1 MQNATDLKRFHSQIY
16 RAGILIAL
24 LFELLSLPFLGFN
37 PRFTYG
43 LTLGTIVAVV
53 NYSLLA
59 YVTARILNRGMD
71 AALAVLGYM
80 VRLAIYGWVFYT
92 SYQAGTTSGL
102 ATLLGYMTLKLG
114 MYYVYG
120 FQPKFPKSSTEGKK
134 LNDLDQDQWA
144 IEQAEKAQEPHWTKK
159 ILAIFHDNKEE

>member
-24 LFELLSLPFLGFN
+24 LFELLSLPFLGFD
-37 PRFTYG
+37 PRFAYG
-43 LTLGTIVAVV
+43 LALGTVVAVA

-59 YVTARILNRGMD
+59 YVTARILNRGKG
-71 AALAVLGYM
+71 AALAVLGYLG
-80 VRLAIYGWVFYT
+80 RLALYGWVFYT
-92 SYQAGTTSGL
+92 SYQIDTTSGL

-120 FQPKFPKSSTEGKK
+120 FQPKFSKSSTEGKK
-134 LNDLDQDQWA
+134 FNDLDQDQWA
-144 IEQAEKAQEPHWTKK
+144 LEQAEKAKTPRWTQK
-159 ILAIFHDNKEE
+159 ILTIFHDNKEE